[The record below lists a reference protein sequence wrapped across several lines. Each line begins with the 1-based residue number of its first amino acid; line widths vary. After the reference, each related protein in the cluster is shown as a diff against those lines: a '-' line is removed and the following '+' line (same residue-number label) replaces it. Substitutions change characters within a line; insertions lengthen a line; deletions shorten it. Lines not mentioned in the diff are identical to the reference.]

1 MTRYFAKFSDDLKN
15 VEVAVSSSES
25 GLCLLF
31 VEVVDEL
38 GLGVKPR
45 PWPGV
50 GGTMVENFSA

>member
-31 VEVVDEL
+31 VEVVDKL